1 MKITILLLLLIAGR
15 SDILAQQQPT
25 KPENCESDIAILD
38 AASGQAGENGLMIVI
53 ARLGNGERDRNWNLR
68 RLYNVRTYLTEW
80 DGRRN
85 PKTVI
90 TAEGERVS
98 GYGRIEL
105 YVGGKLFH
113 TLLVRRNADLIVG
126 SCTYEINPPDEQRR
140 ENNLY
145 PWRDRFQRKSKRKGV
160 R

>member
-1 MKITILLLLLIAGR
+1 MKTTLLLLI
-15 SDILAQQQPT
+15 LAASCPGVIAREQPT

-38 AASGQAGENGLMIVI
+38 AASREAGESGLVIVI
-53 ARLGNGERDRNWNLR
+53 ARLGDGERDRNWNRR

-85 PKTVI
+85 PKTVV
-90 TAEGERVS
+90 TAEGEPVS
-98 GYGRIEL
+98 SYGRIEL

-113 TLLVRRNADLIVG
+113 VLLVRRNADLIVG
-126 SCTYEINPPDEQRR
+126 SCTYEINPPNVQRR

-145 PWRDRFQRKSKRKGV
+145 PWRDRLQQKSKGKRS